1 MQARVMHSLMRPA
14 TLIASYF
21 AAIFLGGALIAP
33 IVYHLV
39 QNLAEVLP
47 ALGGLARQP
56 FHRYVDR
63 SFMVIGILGLVP
75 ALRGLGIKN
84 WAGAGLTPFSEGKR
98 EAWRGFLFGFLSLA
112 LAIVVV
118 IGAGGRGFRAG
129 QTAASLAGH
138 LFNATLAA
146 VLVAFVEE
154 LFFRGVVFGAL
165 RKQFSWKTALLVSSA
180 VYAILHF
187 LARVQAPPE
196 VTWLSGLA
204 LLPHKLRGF
213 GDVQQLVPAFFNLL
227 LAGIMLGLAYQRTGN
242 LWFSF
247 GLHAGWIFW
256 LKTYGFTTDNLPNTQ
271 TWIWGSARLID
282 GWVAGVV
289 LALLLALLAKMLPKS
304 PPRNEGNS
312 PSNGEQGSTAL

>member
-1 MQARVMHSLMRPA
+1 MRPA
-14 TLIASYF
+14 TLISSYF
-21 AAIFLGGALIAP
+21 AAIFIGGALIAP
-33 IVYHLV
+33 AVYHLV
-39 QNLAEVLP
+39 QTLAESAP
-47 ALGGLARQP
+47 ALKGLAGHP

-63 SFMVIGILGLVP
+63 SFMIIGILGLVP
-75 ALRGLGIKN
+75 VLRRLGMKS
-84 WAGAGLTPFSEGKR
+84 WAEVGLTPFSQGKR
-98 EAWRGFLFGFLSLA
+98 EALKGFLFGFLSLA

-118 IGAGGRGFRAG
+118 IGLGGRMFRG
-129 QTAASLAGH
+129 EQTGAAILGH
-138 LFNATLAA
+138 LGNAVLAA
-146 VLVAFVEE
+146 ILVAALEE

-165 RKQFSWKTALLVSSA
+165 RKQFSWRSALLVSSA

-196 VTWLSGLA
+196 VHWWSGLA

-227 LAGIMLGLAYQRTGN
+227 LAGIMLGLAYQRTGT

-256 LKTYGFTTDNLPNTQ
+256 LKTYGFTTDNVAGAQ
-271 TWIWGSARLID
+271 TWIWGSAKLID

-289 LALLLALLAKMLPKS
+289 LALLLALLLKILPPSATK
-304 PPRNEGNS
+304 NED
-312 PSNGEQGSTAL
+312 PATR